1 MVFKLVQTAGE
12 NCRFLNRN
20 LQRRDFKI
28 VRFSETESEYFLH
41 IDFWTFNFVKRIKAK
56 LHKREF
62 WKERTKIDKFRR
74 HNLSFWIQI
83 AVSSYFL

>member
-1 MVFKLVQTAGE
+1 MIFKLEQTAGE
-12 NCRFLNRN
+12 NFRWLKRN
-20 LQRRDFKI
+20 LHIEDFKI

-41 IDFWTFNFVKRIKAK
+41 IDYWTFNFVKRIKAK

-62 WKERTKIDKFRR
+62 WKERTRIDKFRWK
-74 HNLSFWIQI
+74 NLSSWIQI

>member
-1 MVFKLVQTAGE
+1 MIFKLRQTAGE
-12 NCRFLNRN
+12 NCRWFKRN
-20 LQRRDFKI
+20 LHMEDFMT
-28 VRFSETESEYFLH
+28 VHFSETENEYFLH

-56 LHKREF
+56 LHKREC